1 MILYLLRNYNM
12 CLENLQVKGRPKME
26 KLTAWLKNKRIKSKL
41 DVRELSL
48 QSFVATSQIS
58 RIENNLSDVTVS
70 TLVGL
75 GYGLDFGLND
85 VLNELKISPYFP
97 KLKNK
102 KQPGVL
108 IPKIEDAYSI
118 WLLFRDEAQKAKGLM
133 YDGYYQIQNTMG
145 NENISEMPQAFEA
158 VWKALQADSD
168 LFVPLPYPTG
178 LNLSHFIEIYSR
190 SGAITNSDLG
200 ICLAQKRL
208 ELGLSQRELAK
219 KTEIS
224 HSVISRLESGSIERV
239 YFEYAI
245 RIDKAM
251 KMDGELLA
259 LAWEAGEYESGIS
272 LLKYTNE
279 KSVAQQKLHYTEWE
293 QTAKAWAD
301 AFITICRWHYV
312 KEISPLW
319 WDTVQREIE
328 YYKK

>member
-1 MILYLLRNYNM
+1 M
-12 CLENLQVKGRPKME
+12 QVKGKLKME
-26 KLTAWLKNKRIKSKL
+26 KLTTWLKNKRIKSKL

-58 RIENNLSDVTVS
+58 RIENNLSDITVS

-102 KQPGVL
+102 KQSSAL
-108 IPKIEDAYSI
+108 IPKIDDAYSI
-118 WLLFRDEAQKAKGLM
+118 WLLFRDEAQKAKRLM
-133 YDGYYQIQNTMG
+133 YDGYHQIQNTMEE
-145 NENISEMPQAFEA
+145 ENTSKAPQSFDV
-158 VWKALQADSD
+158 VWEALQADSD
-168 LFVPLPYPTG
+168 VFAPLSYPTG
-178 LNLSHFIEIYSR
+178 LDISHFAEIYSR
-190 SGAITNSDLG
+190 GGAITNNDLG

-239 YFEYAI
+239 HFEYAI
-245 RIDKAM
+245 RIDKAL

-259 LAWEAGEYESGIS
+259 LAWESGEYESGIS
-272 LLKYTNE
+272 LLKYINE
-279 KSVAQQKLHYTEWE
+279 KSVVQKKLHYTEWE

-301 AFITICRWHYV
+301 AFIAICRWHYV
-312 KEISPLW
+312 KDISQDW
-319 WDTVQREIE
+319 WLGIQREIAF
-328 YYKK
+328 YKI

>member
-1 MILYLLRNYNM
+1 M
-12 CLENLQVKGRPKME
+12 QVKGKLKME
-26 KLTAWLKNKRIKSKL
+26 KLTTWLKNKRIKSKL

-48 QSFVATSQIS
+48 QSFVSTSQIS
-58 RIENNLSDVTVS
+58 RIENNLSDITIN

-102 KQPGVL
+102 KQPSAL
-108 IPKIEDAYSI
+108 IPKVEDAYSV

-133 YDGYYQIQNTMG
+133 YDGYYQIQNTMRDG
-145 NENISEMPQAFEA
+145 NTSKAPQSFDA
-158 VWKALQADSD
+158 VWEALQADSD
-168 LFVPLPYPTG
+168 AFVPLPYPTG
-178 LNLSHFIEIYSR
+178 LDLSRFTEIYSR
-190 SGAITNSDLG
+190 GGAITNSDLG
-200 ICLAQKRL
+200 ICLAEKRL

-245 RIDKAM
+245 RIDKAL

-259 LAWEAGEYESGIS
+259 LAWESGEYESGIS
-272 LLKYTNE
+272 LLKYINE
-279 KSVAQQKLHYTEWE
+279 KSVAKQKLHYTEWE

-319 WDTVQREIE
+319 WNTVQREIVF
-328 YYKK
+328 YKK

>member
-1 MILYLLRNYNM
+1 
-12 CLENLQVKGRPKME
+12 ME
-26 KLTAWLKNKRIKSKL
+26 KLTTLLKNKRIKSKL

-58 RIENNLSDVTVS
+58 RIENNLSDITVS

-102 KQPGVL
+102 KQPSAL
-108 IPKIEDAYSI
+108 IPKVEDAYSI

-133 YDGYYQIQNTMG
+133 YDRYYQVQNTMEG
-145 NENISEMPQAFEA
+145 KNVNEEPQSFDS
-158 VWKALQADSD
+158 VWEALQADSD
-168 LFVPLPYPTG
+168 VFAPLPYPTG
-178 LNLSHFIEIYSR
+178 LDLSHFAEIYSLG
-190 SGAITNSDLG
+190 GAITNSDFG
-200 ICLAQKRL
+200 ICLAQKRP
-208 ELGLSQRELAK
+208 ELDLSQRELAK

-239 YFEYAI
+239 HFEYAI
-245 RIDKAM
+245 RIDKALN
-251 KMDGELLA
+251 MDGKLLA
-259 LAWEAGEYESGIS
+259 LAWESGEYESGIS
-272 LLKYTNE
+272 LLKYINE
-279 KSVAQQKLHYTEWE
+279 KSAVQQKLHYTEWE

-319 WDTVQREIE
+319 WDTIQWEIAF
-328 YYKK
+328 YKK

>member
-1 MILYLLRNYNM
+1 MNLYLLRNYNIH
-12 CLENLQVKGRPKME
+12 LENLQVKGRPKME

-58 RIENNLSDVTVS
+58 RIENNLSDVTIN
-70 TLVGL
+70 TLVRL

-102 KQPGVL
+102 KQPGAL

-133 YDGYYQIQNTMG
+133 YDGYDQVQNIIG
-145 NENISEMPQAFEA
+145 DASGSKAPQSFDT
-158 VWKALQADSD
+158 VWEALQADSD
-168 LFVPLPYPTG
+168 RFVPLPYPTG
-178 LNLSHFIEIYSR
+178 LELNHFEEIYSR

-245 RIDKAM
+245 QIDKAL
-251 KMDGELLA
+251 KMNGELLV
-259 LAWEAGEYESGIS
+259 LAWESGEYESGIS
-272 LLKYTNE
+272 LLKYINE
-279 KSVAQQKLHYTEWE
+279 KSMTQQKLHYTEWE

-312 KEISPLW
+312 KDISPLW
-319 WDTVQREIE
+319 WNTVQREITF
-328 YYKK
+328 YKK

>member
-1 MILYLLRNYNM
+1 MNLYLLRNYNA
-12 CLENLQVKGRPKME
+12 LLKNLQVKGKPKME
-26 KLTAWLKNKRIKSKL
+26 KLTTWLKNKRIKNKL

-58 RIENNLSDVTVS
+58 RIENNLSNITIN
-70 TLVGL
+70 TLVGM

-85 VLNELKISPYFP
+85 VLNELKISPYSP

-102 KQPGVL
+102 KQPSVF
-108 IPKIEDAYSI
+108 IPKIEDAYSV

-145 NENISEMPQAFEA
+145 DENANEESQSFDR
-158 VWKALQADSD
+158 VWEALQADSD
-168 LFVPLPYPTG
+168 VFAPLPYPTG
-178 LNLSHFIEIYSR
+178 LDLSHFAEIYSR
-190 SGAITNSDLG
+190 GGAITNSDLG

-245 RIDKAM
+245 RIDKAL
-251 KMDGELLA
+251 KMDGQLLA
-259 LAWEAGEYESGIS
+259 LAWESGEYESGIS
-272 LLKYTNE
+272 LLKYINE

-301 AFITICRWHYV
+301 AFIAICRWHYV
-312 KEISPLW
+312 KDISQDW
-319 WDTVQREIE
+319 WMGVQREIAF
-328 YYKK
+328 YKI

>member
-1 MILYLLRNYNM
+1 MSKYLLRNYNA
-12 CLENLQVKGRPKME
+12 LLRILQVKGRPKMD
-26 KLTAWLKNKRIKSKL
+26 KLTAWLRNKRIKSKL

-58 RIENNLSDVTVS
+58 RIENNLSDITVS

-75 GYGLDFGLND
+75 GYGLDFGLNE
-85 VLNELKISPYFP
+85 VLHELKISPYFP

-102 KQPGVL
+102 KQPGNL

-118 WLLFRDEAQKAKGLM
+118 WLLYRDEAQKAKGLM

-145 NENISEMPQAFEA
+145 ETNGSQAPQSFDA
-158 VWKALQADSD
+158 VWEALQAHSN
-168 LFVPLPYPTG
+168 LFVPLPYPTD
-178 LNLSHFIEIYSR
+178 LNHSHFVEIHS
-190 SGAITNSDLG
+190 SGGAITNNDLG
-200 ICLAQKRL
+200 ICLSQKRF

-224 HSVISRLESGSIERV
+224 HSVISRLERGSIERV
-239 YFEYAI
+239 HFEYAV
-245 RIDKAM
+245 RIDKAL

-259 LAWEAGEYESGIS
+259 LAWESGEYESGIS
-272 LLKYTNE
+272 LLKYINE
-279 KSVAQQKLHYTEWE
+279 KNATQQKLHYTEWE

-312 KEISPLW
+312 KKISPIW
-319 WDTVQREIE
+319 WVDVQREIGF
-328 YYKK
+328 YKK

>member
-1 MILYLLRNYNM
+1 
-12 CLENLQVKGRPKME
+12 ME
-26 KLTAWLKNKRIKSKL
+26 KLTVWLKNKRIKSKL

-58 RIENNLSDVTVS
+58 RIENNLSEVTIN

-102 KQPGVL
+102 KQPSAL

-133 YDGYYQIQNTMG
+133 YDGYHQIQNTMG
-145 NENISEMPQAFEA
+145 NENVSEMHQSFDA
-158 VWKALQADSD
+158 VWKALQTDSD
-168 LFVPLPYPTG
+168 LFVPLPYPTS
-178 LNLSHFIEIYSR
+178 LDLSHFVEIYSR
-190 SGAITNSDLG
+190 SGALTNSDLG
-200 ICLAQKRL
+200 MCLAQKRL

-239 YFEYAI
+239 HFEYAV

-259 LAWEAGEYESGIS
+259 LAWESGEYESGIS

-279 KSVAQQKLHYTEWE
+279 KNVAQQKLHYTEWE

-319 WDTVQREIE
+319 WETVQREIE
-328 YYKK
+328 FYKK

>member
-1 MILYLLRNYNM
+1 MD
-12 CLENLQVKGRPKME
+12 
-26 KLTAWLKNKRIKSKL
+26 KLTTWLKNKRIKSKL

-58 RIENNLSDVTVS
+58 RIENNLSDITIN

-85 VLNELKISPYFP
+85 ALNELKISPYFP

-102 KQPGVL
+102 KQLGTL

-118 WLLFRDEAQKAKGLM
+118 WLLYRDEAQKAKGLM

-145 NENISEMPQAFEA
+145 EAKVSQAPQSFDS
-158 VWKALQADSD
+158 VWEALQADSD
-168 LFVPLPYPTG
+168 LFVPLAYPIS
-178 LNLSHFIEIYSR
+178 LNLSHFVEIYSHG
-190 SGAITNSDLG
+190 GAITNSDMG

-208 ELGLSQRELAK
+208 EIGLSQRELAK

-239 YFEYAI
+239 HFEYAV
-245 RIDKAM
+245 RIDKAL

-259 LAWEAGEYESGIS
+259 LAWESGEYESGIS
-272 LLKYTNE
+272 LLKYINE
-279 KSVAQQKLHYTEWE
+279 KSDAQQKLHYTEWE

-319 WDTVQREIE
+319 WDTVQREIAF
-328 YYKK
+328 YKK

>member
-1 MILYLLRNYNM
+1 MILYLLRNYNAHLKNM
-12 CLENLQVKGRPKME
+12 QVKGKLKME
-26 KLTAWLKNKRIKSKL
+26 KLTTWLKNKRIKSKL

-48 QSFVATSQIS
+48 QSFVAISQIS
-58 RIENNLSDVTVS
+58 RIENNLSDITVS

-102 KQPGVL
+102 KQPSAL
-108 IPKIEDAYSI
+108 IPKVEDAYSI
-118 WLLFRDEAQKAKGLM
+118 WLLFRDEVQKAKGLM
-133 YDGYYQIQNTMG
+133 YDGYYQVQNTMG
-145 NENISEMPQAFEA
+145 DENANEEPQSFDR
-158 VWKALQADSD
+158 VWEALQADSD
-168 LFVPLPYPTG
+168 VFAPLTYPAG
-178 LNLSHFIEIYSR
+178 LDLSHFAEIYSR
-190 SGAITNSDLG
+190 GGAITNSDLG

-224 HSVISRLESGSIERV
+224 NSVISRLESGSIERV
-239 YFEYAI
+239 HFEYAI
-245 RIDKAM
+245 RIDKAL

-259 LAWEAGEYESGIS
+259 LAWESGEYESGIS
-272 LLKYTNE
+272 LLKYINE
-279 KSVAQQKLHYTEWE
+279 KSVVQQKLYYTEWE

-312 KEISPLW
+312 KGISPLW
-319 WDTVQREIE
+319 WDTVQREIAF
-328 YYKK
+328 YKK